1 MKFDISIIIVS
12 YNVSEYI
19 ISCIESIY
27 KHSSKNINFEII
39 VIDNNSIDDSVAQIK
54 KLFPKVKLI
63 ENDYNCGFPKAVNKG
78 VFESTGNK
86 ILILNPDT
94 LFIDNSLEKFSVS
107 VNNNEKVGAVGALLL
122 DENGFVQ
129 QSCWEYPTLVN
140 TILSIFF
147 LDFFNIKKNYKI
159 KNFLKPTEVSTIS
172 GAVFFIKRKLF
183 LETGGFNEDLFWM
196 EDIDLCVR
204 LRKEG
209 YINYILPANKII
221 HYSGKSSKKDYKT
234 SILNQNLSKIKYFKI
249 HSTALSVKI
258 LFLAIL
264 INIFIKIL
272 ILFFLI
278 PFSSIYRAK
287 INAYIQTFLKL
298 VRFRLS

>member
-1 MKFDISIIIVS
+1 MKIDISIIIVS

-27 KHSSKNINFEII
+27 KHSSENINFEII
-39 VIDNNSIDDSVAQIK
+39 VVDNNSIDDSVAQIK

-63 ENDYNCGFPKAVNKG
+63 ENDFNHGFSKAVNKG
-78 VFESTGNK
+78 VSESNGNQ

-94 LFIDNSLEKFSVS
+94 LFIDNTLEKFSVA
-107 VNNNEKVGAVGALLL
+107 VNHNEKVGAVGALLL

-129 QSCWEYPTLVN
+129 QSCWKYPTLMN

-147 LDFFNIKKNYKI
+147 LDFLNIKKNYKI
-159 KNFLKPTEVSTIS
+159 ESFSKLTEVSTIS
-172 GAVFFIKRKLF
+172 GAVFFMKRNLF
-183 LETGGFNEDLFWM
+183 LDTGGFNEDLFWM
-196 EDIDLCVR
+196 EDIDLCMR
-204 LRKEG
+204 LRKKG
-209 YINYILPANKII
+209 YLNYFLPENKII

-249 HSTALSVKI
+249 HSTARSVKV

-272 ILFFLI
+272 LLFFLM
-278 PFSSIYRAK
+278 PFSSIFRAK
-287 INAYIQTFLKL
+287 INAYIQTFIKI
-298 VRFRLS
+298 VRFQLI